1 MNNMNENELN
11 GIQKSETPDND
22 SGATRRVLIRDL
34 NIDEKP
40 REKAATQGLSSLTDV
55 ELMALLLGSGLQGK
69 SVLDLSRDIL
79 ADNRNR
85 LANLSRMSIAE
96 LKHKYKGVGTAKA
109 TLLAAAIEFGGR
121 VQASLQQ
128 PDEQITD
135 SRSAYNYMRP
145 KLERLNYEEFWVLH
159 LNRANRIII
168 PERIS
173 KGGMASTSVDVR
185 LIAKSAI
192 DHLSSAL
199 ILVHNHPS
207 GTLRPSPQDDNL
219 TRRITETCKIIDVAV
234 LDHIIVSPTG
244 FYSYRD
250 EGKMP

>member
-1 MNNMNENELN
+1 
-11 GIQKSETPDND
+11 
-22 SGATRRVLIRDL
+22 
-34 NIDEKP
+34 
-40 REKAATQGLSSLTDV
+40 
-55 ELMALLLGSGLQGK
+55 
-69 SVLDLSRDIL
+69 
-79 ADNRNR
+79 
-85 LANLSRMSIAE
+85 
-96 LKHKYKGVGTAKA
+96 
-109 TLLAAAIEFGGR
+109 
-121 VQASLQQ
+121 
-128 PDEQITD
+128 
-135 SRSAYNYMRP
+135 MRP